1 MDTTSLPGTITWKK
15 RFPDTAPHNVVWDKT
30 RHVLW
35 SASAH
40 KMYAFSYNNDCHSP
54 SLTAVDS
61 FPLPPPMPMTS
72 SPCMGPPTAF
82 G

>member
-1 MDTTSLPGTITWKK
+1 MHSAELLPDGNIAAVSSDGNYIMMFRMDTTSLPGTITWKK

-40 KMYAFSYNNDCHSP
+40 KLMLLATTTTVTVP
-54 SLTAVDS
+54 A
-61 FPLPPPMPMTS
+61 
-72 SPCMGPPTAF
+72 
-82 G
+82 